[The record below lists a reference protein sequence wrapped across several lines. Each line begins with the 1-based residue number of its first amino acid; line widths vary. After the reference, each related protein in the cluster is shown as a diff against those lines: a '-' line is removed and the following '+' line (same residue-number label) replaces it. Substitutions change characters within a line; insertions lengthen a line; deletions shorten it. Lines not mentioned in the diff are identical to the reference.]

1 MKEFRKNKTVRKIFQ
16 IEEITYNGRVVKSLW
31 EAYMAMDRSGKSFFL
46 QFCKEWVFHLEREIN
61 EKFLAYE

>member
-31 EAYMAMDRSGKSFFL
+31 EAYMATDRSGKRFFFVVL
-46 QFCKEWVFHLEREIN
+46 
-61 EKFLAYE
+61 